1 MAEVF
6 ADTSGWATFFVR
18 TEPLHAAAAAYM
30 RQWRA
35 DGTHVVTTNYV
46 LTELIALLTS
56 PLRIP
61 RSRQVTTID
70 TIKTASWVEVVHIDR
85 TLDEEAWTLLRERL
99 DKTWS
104 LVDCSSFTV
113 MRHRGI
119 REALTTDH
127 NFEQAGFVQ
136 LLKW

>member
-6 ADTSGWATFFVR
+6 ADTSGWASFFVR
-18 TEPLHAAAAAYM
+18 TEPIHALAVAYM
-30 RQWRA
+30 QQWHA
-35 DGTHVVTTNYV
+35 NGTQVVTTNYI
-46 LTELIALLTS
+46 LAELIALLTS

-61 RSRQVTTID
+61 RPRQVTTID
-70 TIKTASWVEVVHIDR
+70 TIKTASWVEVVHIDL
-85 TLDEEAWTLLRERL
+85 TSDEEAWILLRERL

-113 MRHRGI
+113 MRHRDI

-127 NFEQAGFVQ
+127 HFGQAGFGQ
-136 LLKW
+136 LLK

>member
-6 ADTSGWATFFVR
+6 ADTSGWATYFVR
-18 TEPLHAAAAAYM
+18 TEPLHAVAAAYM

-35 DGTHVVTTNYV
+35 QGTQVVTTNYV
-46 LTELIALLTS
+46 LAELIALMTS

-61 RSRQVTTID
+61 RPQQVTTIE
-70 TIKTASWVEVVHIDR
+70 TIKMASWVAVVHIDP
-85 TLDEEAWTLLRERL
+85 TLEAEAWTLLRSRL

-104 LVDCSSFTV
+104 LADCASFTV
-113 MRHRGI
+113 MHHRGI

-127 NFEQAGFVQ
+127 NFEQAGFLQ
-136 LLKW
+136 LLK